1 MQIPRIIGI
10 LVVMCSPAI
19 MLGGLVMHVTHSWAA
34 VWVFEVI
41 YAIVAIT
48 VAFKAAGKPD
58 PHAAE
63 HH

>member
-1 MQIPRIIGI
+1 MQIPRMIGI

-19 MLGGLVMHVTHSWAA
+19 MLGGLVMHLTHSWAA
-34 VWVFEVI
+34 VWVFEAVW
-41 YAIVAIT
+41 ACVAFS

-58 PHAAE
+58 PYAE